1 MPITPLNDRVLVKR
15 LEETEEKYG
24 DSNLLIPDVAKEKPA
39 SGLVIAVGT
48 GKNQGAAWV
57 PLDVKIGDTVYFGK
71 YSGSEIKIGG
81 EDLLVLREEDIYV
94 KE

>member
-15 LEETEEKYG
+15 LDEEEEVVNG
-24 DSNLLIPDVAKEKPA
+24 LVRPDIAREKPA
-39 SGLVIAVGT
+39 EGLVIAVGS
-48 GKNQGAAWV
+48 GKPQGNLWV
-57 PLDVKIGDTVYFGK
+57 KLEVAVGDKVYFGK
-71 YSGSEIKIGG
+71 YSGSEIKIDG

>member
-1 MPITPLNDRVLVKR
+1 MITPLNDRVLVKR
-15 LEETEEKYG
+15 FEEVEEKRG
-24 DSNLLIPDVAKEKPA
+24 DLYIPDAAKEKPA

-57 PLDVKIGDTVYFGK
+57 PLDVQIGDTVYFGK
-71 YSGSEIKIGG
+71 YSGSEIKVGG

>member
-1 MPITPLNDRVLVKR
+1 MITPLNDRVLVKR
-15 LEETEEKYG
+15 FEEEDEVRNG
-24 DSNLLIPDVAKEKPA
+24 LVLPDNAREKPA
-39 SGLVIAVGT
+39 KGLVIAVGT

-57 PLDVKIGDTVYFGK
+57 PLDIQIGDTVYFGK
-71 YSGSEIKIGG
+71 YSGSEIKISG

>member
-1 MPITPLNDRVLVKR
+1 
-15 LEETEEKYG
+15 
-24 DSNLLIPDVAKEKPA
+24 
-39 SGLVIAVGT
+39 
-48 GKNQGAAWV
+48 V
-57 PLDVKIGDTVYFGK
+57 PLDVQIGDTVYFGK

>member
-1 MPITPLNDRVLVKR
+1 MSITPLNDRVLVKR
-15 LEETEEKYG
+15 FEDEEEVVNG
-24 DSNLLIPDVAKEKPA
+24 LVRPDIAKEKPA

-57 PLDVKIGDTVYFGK
+57 PLDVQVGDKVYFGK
-71 YSGSEIKIGG
+71 YSGAEIKIDG